1 MMKEP
6 LEELAKHYNGSIQ
19 FAFVNTFEDELLK
32 YSFDAYKPPR
42 SNFVAL
48 DGNSYGFEPILTG
61 KAGVISWID
70 DEKYLKSPQVFK
82 APKRIKE
89 WALPIYY

>member
-48 DGNSYGFEPILTG
+48 DGNSYGFDLLCNERSVEEIWMALCEPR
-61 KAGVISWID
+61 V
-70 DEKYLKSPQVFK
+70 
-82 APKRIKE
+82 
-89 WALPIYY
+89 